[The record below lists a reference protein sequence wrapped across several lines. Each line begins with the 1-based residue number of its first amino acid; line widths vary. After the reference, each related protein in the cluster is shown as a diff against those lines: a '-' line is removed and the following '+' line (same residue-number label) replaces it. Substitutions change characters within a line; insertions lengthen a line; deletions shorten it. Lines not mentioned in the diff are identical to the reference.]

1 MQPFSSFDIREE
13 FKQQG
18 ASTLQIQQTT
28 QQDLWFGE
36 EEIINTLLR
45 FNTNAFV
52 KDNVASNEQ
61 LLKTLQGCSS
71 EIEQGSTIVIPLN
84 VNVITNTFLE
94 YKNNHWVGLILKK
107 EQNTITIT
115 YVDPIGEPMA
125 EEMRKLLSETLV
137 NSIINEPLQNIGVQY
152 SVVKKKGTAQARQS
166 KDSNSKDCGAFL
178 VYLLIAISQGKELTL
193 TSPLSREK
201 SLQLG
206 QTLRRAYNNSM
217 NFEEIHEYASK
228 IVNEGQKM
236 LFGSHEELHQL
247 EQYQAD
253 LITPSS
259 THLNTAA
266 QAFFNKGLL
275 EFEKWYDN
283 NSITYLYNLESSN
296 NTKFQK

>member
-137 NSIINEPLQNIGVQY
+137 NSIINEPLQNIGV
-152 SVVKKKGTAQARQS
+152 
-166 KDSNSKDCGAFL
+166 
-178 VYLLIAISQGKELTL
+178 
-193 TSPLSREK
+193 
-201 SLQLG
+201 
-206 QTLRRAYNNSM
+206 
-217 NFEEIHEYASK
+217 
-228 IVNEGQKM
+228 
-236 LFGSHEELHQL
+236 
-247 EQYQAD
+247 
-253 LITPSS
+253 
-259 THLNTAA
+259 
-266 QAFFNKGLL
+266 
-275 EFEKWYDN
+275 
-283 NSITYLYNLESSN
+283 
-296 NTKFQK
+296 